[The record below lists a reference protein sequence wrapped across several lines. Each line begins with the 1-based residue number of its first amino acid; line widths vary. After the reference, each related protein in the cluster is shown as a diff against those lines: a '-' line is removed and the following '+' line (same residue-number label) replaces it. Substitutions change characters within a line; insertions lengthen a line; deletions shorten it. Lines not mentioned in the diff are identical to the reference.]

1 MNRSLL
7 KQLGLSDKQSR
18 VYLGLLQLG
27 PSSVR
32 ELAEYVGINRGTV
45 YDSLDWLREQELV
58 EFYNKEKKKHFVAND
73 PDKIKSIVS
82 RKEQEL
88 DRLSKQVDDLIPELR
103 ALVDQGARP
112 VAKYF
117 HKEEISKILQDV
129 LDTCN
134 KQAQKE
140 YRIYSAEGL
149 REYLYQ
155 DFSSF
160 SEKRIDQ
167 GIKVKAIAIGEGGK
181 LRGLDERRWL
191 QKKTE
196 TPTYII
202 IYPGKTAYISLN
214 NKNEPVGVVINNEG
228 IYQTQRFIF
237 DQLWCRMG
245 EENK

>member
-1 MNRSLL
+1 MNRSTL
-7 KQLGLSDKQSR
+7 KQLGLSDKQIK

-32 ELAEYVGINRGTV
+32 ELSEYVNINRGTV
-45 YDSLDWLREQELV
+45 YDSLDWLREKELV
-58 EFYNKEKKKHFVAND
+58 EFYNKDKKKHFVANN

-82 RKEQEL
+82 RKKQEL
-88 DRLSKQVDDLIPELR
+88 TRLSSQVDELIPELR
-103 ALVDQGARP
+103 ALVNQGANP

-117 HKEEISKILQDV
+117 HNEEISEILQDV
-129 LDTCN
+129 LNTCE
-134 KQAQKE
+134 KQNQKD

-160 SEKRIDQ
+160 SKERIDR
-167 GIKVKAIAIGEGGK
+167 GIKVKAIAIGEGGE

-191 QKKTE
+191 QKKMK

-202 IYPGKTAYISLN
+202 VYSGKTAYISLN
-214 NKNEPVGVVINNEG
+214 NKEEPVGVVINNEG
-228 IYQTQRFIF
+228 VYQTQRFIF
-237 DQLWCRMG
+237 DQLWCRIG
-245 EENK
+245 STSS